1 MRFKEIILK
10 RTLNV
15 WKNEIKKIQINNMKK
30 NKKNN
35 NDNYTNLSV

>member
-1 MRFKEIILK
+1 MRFKEIFLK

-35 NDNYTNLSV
+35 NDNYTNLS